1 MATQV
6 VFIQCVGHSGSTV
19 LDLALGGHPRLVGLG
34 EVHALIDAGSKWV
47 GRTATE
53 RCSCGSTIDTC
64 SFWGPVCARFRELP
78 EATPGRRY
86 RVILDAFAQTFGPE
100 RIPVDSSKTLAAL
113 EVLRQVEGVEIKVVR
128 LIRDVRAWTVS
139 MRDVRR
145 REGDFRL
152 RDLIRKNGIRGLLR
166 YPRRMAIS
174 CFLYWYRRN
183 RRETQFLERE
193 GITTCQIGYEELALY
208 PEPTLARVCEFLG
221 IEPTGAMLDLE
232 ASGSHSILGNRMRLQ
247 KEKRRRIVYDCRWF
261 WRRDWQLPAALLPHI
276 MRYNER
282 ETYRH
287 VRDGVWKR

>member
-34 EVHALIDAGSKWV
+34 EVHRLAGPGSE
-47 GRTATE
+47 GRGLTATE
-53 RCSCGSTIDTC
+53 RCSCGRTIDTC
-64 SFWGPVCARFRELP
+64 SFWGAVCARFRELP
-78 EATPGRRY
+78 DATSVQRY
-86 RVILDAFAQTFGPE
+86 RVILDAFAEEFGPE

-113 EVLRQVEGVEIKVVR
+113 EVLRQMEGVQIKVVR

-145 REGDFRL
+145 REGDLRL
-152 RDLIRKNGIRGLLR
+152 RDRIRKHGIRGLLS
-166 YPRRMAIS
+166 YPRRMAIP

-183 RRETQFLERE
+183 RRETRFLERE
-193 GITTCQIGYEELALY
+193 GIPTCQIGYEELALY

-247 KEKRRRIVYDCRWF
+247 KEKRRRIAYDCRWF
-261 WRRDWQLPAALLPHI
+261 WCRDWQLPAALLPHI

-287 VRDGVWKR
+287 MRDGMWKG